1 MTRIKDNGT
10 KLILEQWDM
19 KVTVEVPHS
28 DTTIDELLGLVKGV
42 IVGSGYSE
50 RMFNRAI
57 MQYVVEN
64 ELDLED
70 GGDEIPE
77 EMLDAAF
84 AEHNAHEEG
93 FDMDFDNTYKAEE

>member
-19 KVTVEVPHS
+19 KVTVEVPRS

-57 MQYVVEN
+57 MEYVVEN

-93 FDMDFDNTYKAEE
+93 FDMDFDNTYKA

>member
-19 KVTVEVPHS
+19 KVTVEVPRS
-28 DTTIDELLGLVKGV
+28 DTTIGELLGLVKGV

-57 MQYVVEN
+57 MEYVVEN

>member
-19 KVTVEVPHS
+19 KVTVEVPRS
-28 DTTIDELLGLVKGV
+28 DTTIGELLGLVKGV

-50 RMFNRAI
+50 KMFNRAI
-57 MQYVVEN
+57 MEYVVEN

-93 FDMDFDNTYKAEE
+93 FDMDFDNTYKAKE

>member
-19 KVTVEVPHS
+19 KVTVEVPRS

-57 MQYVVEN
+57 MEYVVEN